1 VTLTWALF
9 LLCFLMGLS
18 AWLIFW
24 WTVRS
29 GQLQDAE
36 LTAAEMLELDA
47 LEDGRPAHRI
57 AAEKR
62 AYEAVHGI
70 QENAR

>member
-1 VTLTWALF
+1 MSLTWALV
-9 LLCFLMGLS
+9 LICFTMGLS

-36 LTAAEMLELDA
+36 LTAAEMLELDE

-57 AAEKR
+57 AAERR
-62 AYEAVHGI
+62 ARAAVART
-70 QENAR
+70 QETDR